1 MRRIIV
7 CFLVAVLLALP
18 AGAVDVAQAQADQ
31 FGLDGLEDA
40 VPEGARQWMDE
51 LDPAVQTDFGAAV
64 GEIFQ
69 DAVAQSGPIWRSA
82 FGLMLRVLLIVV
94 LCQMVEALGEVQGSQ
109 AVALAGALAVT
120 ACCAADVSALVGL
133 GRETLEEISAF
144 STLLMPVMAAAAA
157 ASGGTVSAG
166 GLYAVTVVFSNL
178 LIRLSTALFLPM
190 IYADLALAMVD
201 VALQQER
208 LQGLRQCLAWVI
220 RNGLKGVMYAYTG
233 FMAVTGV
240 LSGSADAAALKAAQM
255 TISTVVPVVGGIISS
270 AAETVLSSAGLLRS
284 AAGTFGMLAVL
295 GAFVTPFLQ
304 IGISYLAFK
313 VTAALSA
320 VLGSG
325 QGRLLEALT
334 GAAGNL
340 LAMVGSATVMSLLA
354 CCCFMKVVTP

>member
-18 AGAVDVAQAQADQ
+18 AGALDVAQAQADQ

-109 AVALAGALAVT
+109 AVALAGAL
-120 ACCAADVSALVGL
+120 VGR
-133 GRETLEEISAF
+133 GRETLEEISSF

-201 VALQQER
+201 AALQQER

>member
-1 MRRIIV
+1 MRRLV
-7 CFLVAVLLALP
+7 MFLLLAAILALP
-18 AGAVDVAQAQADQ
+18 AKALDVAQAQTEQ
-31 FGLDGLEDA
+31 FGLAGLQDA
-40 VPEGARQWMDE
+40 VPEDARQWLDE
-51 LDPAVQTDFGAAV
+51 LNPSVQTDFGAAA

-69 DAVAQSGPIWRSA
+69 DAVAESGPIWQSA

-94 LCQMVEALGEVQGSQ
+94 LCQMVESLTEARGGW
-109 AVALAGALAVT
+109 AVALAGALAIT

-133 GRETLEEISAF
+133 GRETLEEISSF
-144 STLLMPVMAAAAA
+144 SNLLMPVMAAAAA
-157 ASGGTVSAG
+157 AAGGSVSAS
-166 GLYAVTVVFSNL
+166 GLYAVTAVFSNL

-201 VALQQER
+201 AALRQDK
-208 LQGLRQCLAWVI
+208 LQGLRSCLGWVVKT
-220 RNGLKGVMYAYTG
+220 GLKAVMYLYTG
-233 FMAVTGV
+233 FMALTGV
-240 LSGSADAAALKAAQM
+240 LSGSADAAALKAAKL
-255 TISTVVPVVGGIISS
+255 TISGMVPVVGGIISD

-295 GAFVTPFLQ
+295 GAFVTPFLR

-313 VTAALSA
+313 LTAALSG

-325 QGRLLEALT
+325 QGKLLEALT

-354 CCCFMKVVTP
+354 CCCFMKVVQP

>member
-1 MRRIIV
+1 MNEKT
-7 CFLVAVLLALP
+7 
-18 AGAVDVAQAQADQ
+18 QA
-31 FGLDGLEDA
+31 
-40 VPEGARQWMDE
+40 W
-51 LDPAVQTDFGAAV
+51 
-64 GEIFQ
+64 I
-69 DAVAQSGPIWRSA
+69 
-82 FGLMLRVLLIVV
+82 
-94 LCQMVEALGEVQGSQ
+94 
-109 AVALAGALAVT
+109 
-120 ACCAADVSALVGL
+120 
-133 GRETLEEISAF
+133 
-144 STLLMPVMAAAAA
+144 
-157 ASGGTVSAG
+157 
-166 GLYAVTVVFSNL
+166 
-178 LIRLSTALFLPM
+178 STALFLPM

-201 VALQQER
+201 AALQQER

>member
-1 MRRIIV
+1 MRRLLL
-7 CFLVAVLLALP
+7 FVLLAAVLALP
-18 AGAVDVAQAQADQ
+18 VGALDVAQAQADQ
-31 FGLDGLEDA
+31 FGLEGLQDA
-40 VPEGARQWMDE
+40 VPEEARQWLDA
-51 LDPAVQTDFGAAV
+51 LDPAVQTDFSAAA

-94 LCQMVEALGEVQGSQ
+94 LCQMVESLTEGQGSR
-109 AVALAGALAVT
+109 AVALAGALAIT

-133 GRETLEEISAF
+133 GRETLDEISSF
-144 STLLMPVMAAAAA
+144 SNLLMPVMAAAAA
-157 ASGGTVSAG
+157 ASGGSVSAG
-166 GLYAVTVVFSNL
+166 GLYAVTALFSDV

-201 VALQQER
+201 AALQQDR
-208 LQGLRQCLAWVI
+208 LQGLRSCLGWVV
-220 RNGLKGVMYAYTG
+220 RTGLKAVMYLYTG
-233 FMAVTGV
+233 FMALTGV
-240 LSGSADAAALKAAQM
+240 LSGSADAAALKAAKL
-255 TISTVVPVVGGIISS
+255 TISSMVPVVGGIISD

-295 GAFVTPFLQ
+295 GAFVTPFLR

-313 VTAALSA
+313 LTAALSA

-325 QGRLLEALT
+325 QGKLLEALT

-354 CCCFMKVVTP
+354 CCCFMKVVQP